1 MKKAKCFKCK
11 RVLTYNSSFAGK
23 GEFVKNKRDSDGL
36 DVFECGYFMCHA
48 EFKIDMIHY
57 SKNSHKKN
65 FIIKTVDAKYDFS
78 EGIDNPKKKKLFGI
92 F

>member
-57 SKNSHKKN
+57 SKNSHKN
-65 FIIKTVDAKYDFS
+65 
-78 EGIDNPKKKKLFGI
+78 
-92 F
+92 

>member
-11 RVLTYNSSFAGK
+11 RVLTYNPSFAGK

-36 DVFECGYFMCHA
+36 DIFECGYFTCHA
-48 EFKIDMIHY
+48 EFKIDMIYY
-57 SKNSHKKN
+57 SKNRNKKN
-65 FIIKTVDAKYDFS
+65 FIIKTVDAKYDYND
-78 EGIDNPKKKKLFGI
+78 GINKPKKKKLFGI

>member
-36 DVFECGYFMCHA
+36 DIFECGYFMCHA

-65 FIIKTVDAKYDFS
+65 FIIKLLNILY
-78 EGIDNPKKKKLFGI
+78 
-92 F
+92 

>member
-36 DVFECGYFMCHA
+36 DIFECGYFTCHA

-78 EGIDNPKKKKLFGI
+78 KGIDNPKKKKLFGI

>member
-11 RVLTYNSSFAGK
+11 RLLTYNSSFAGK

-48 EFKIDMIHY
+48 EFKIDMTHY

>member
-36 DVFECGYFMCHA
+36 DVFECGYFICHA

>member
-11 RVLTYNSSFAGK
+11 RVLTYNSSFDGK

-36 DVFECGYFMCHA
+36 DIYECGYFMCHA
-48 EFKIDMIHY
+48 EFKFDMIHY

>member
-11 RVLTYNSSFAGK
+11 RVLTYNPSFAGK

-36 DVFECGYFMCHA
+36 DIFECGYFTCHA
-48 EFKIDMIHY
+48 EFKIDMIYY
-57 SKNSHKKN
+57 SKNRHKKN
-65 FIIKTVDAKYDFS
+65 FIIKTVDAKYDYND
-78 EGIDNPKKKKLFGI
+78 GINKPKKKKLFGI

>member
-36 DVFECGYFMCHA
+36 DIFECGYFMCHA

>member
-36 DVFECGYFMCHA
+36 DVFDCGYFMCHA

-65 FIIKTVDAKYDFS
+65 FIMKTVDAKYDFS

>member
-1 MKKAKCFKCK
+1 MKKAKCFKYK
-11 RVLTYNSSFAGK
+11 RVLTYNPEFAGK
-23 GEFVKNKRDSDGL
+23 GEFARNKRDSDGL
-36 DVFECGYFMCHA
+36 GVFECGYFTCHA

-78 EGIDNPKKKKLFGI
+78 EGPDKPKKKKLFGI